1 MLMKQ
6 KKMLVLTFSQ
16 LKQIYTQEMP
26 GLVEMAAV
34 SPTVE
39 DFKAGLLRHL
49 DSCGVVNEV
58 AEEAREQIR
67 LLLQYDGQDVHELS
81 TGQDIS
87 VQTIRLLYQFL
98 TEKLENIEM
107 PTDLFVELFQL
118 FKRLQG
124 ESVPL
129 PSPQRIKSRN
139 DRWDTGLDEEVREM
153 RDENKERMLHL
164 LIQKIEN
171 RKSKPSVRFHFE
183 EGMSYEEKYQLVSK
197 WWGDFRFHLSMA
209 VKSPAE
215 LNRFLGNSLSS
226 ETMYLLNRARKK
238 GMPFFA
244 TPYYLS
250 LLNVTGYGY
259 NDEAIRS
266 YILYSPRL
274 VETYGNIRAWEKE
287 DIVEAGKP
295 NAAGWLLPDGHNIH
309 RRYPEVAILIPDTM
323 GRACGG
329 LCASCQRMYDFQS
342 ERLNFEFETLRP
354 KESWDS
360 KLRRLMTY
368 FEQDTQLRDILITG
382 GDALMSQNKTLRN
395 ILEAVYRMAVR
406 KQRANLERPEG
417 EKYAELQR
425 VRLGSRLLAYLPMRI
440 NDELVDILREFK
452 EKASAV
458 GVKQFIIQTHF
469 QTPLEVTPEAKEA
482 IRKILSAG
490 WIITNQLVYTV
501 AASRRGHTTRLRQVL
516 NSLGVV
522 CYYTFSVKGFN
533 ENYAVFAPNSRSM
546 QEQQEEK
553 IYGQMT
559 PEQAEELYKILETK
573 VSAGINEEK
582 PKEDAD
588 TAKQI
593 RRFMRKHH
601 LPFLATDR
609 SVLNLPAIGKSMTF
623 QLVGLTEEGKRIL
636 RFEHDGTRHH
646 SPIIYQMGQ
655 IYIVENKSLAAY
667 LRQLSK
673 MGEDPEDYA
682 SIWSYTKGETEPRFS
697 LYEYPDFPFRI
708 TDKMSNLEISNRY

>member
-1 MLMKQ
+1 MKQ

-16 LKQIYTQEMP
+16 LKQIYNQEMP
-26 GLVEMAAV
+26 ELVKMAV
-34 SPTVE
+34 KSPTVE
-39 DFKAGLLRHL
+39 DFKAGLLMYL
-49 DSCGVVNEV
+49 DACEVVNET
-58 AEEAREQIR
+58 AKEAREQIR
-67 LLLQYDGQDVHELS
+67 LLLHYDGQDVHELS
-81 TGQDIS
+81 TGQDMS

-98 TEKLENIEM
+98 TERLENIEM
-107 PTDLFVELFQL
+107 PTDLFIELFQL

-124 ESVPL
+124 ETVPL

-139 DRWDTGLDEEVREM
+139 DRWATGLDEEVREE

-183 EGMSYEEKYQLVSK
+183 EGMSYEEKYELVSK
-197 WWGDFRFHLSMA
+197 WWNDFRFHLSMA

-250 LLNVTGYGY
+250 LLNITGYGY
-259 NDEAIRS
+259 NDDAIRS

-287 DIVEAGKP
+287 DIVEEGKP

-354 KESWDS
+354 KEAWDS

-368 FEQDTQLRDILITG
+368 FEKDTQLRDILITG

-452 EKASAV
+452 EKASAI

-553 IYGQMT
+553 IYGQMN
-559 PEQAEELYKILETK
+559 PEQAEELYKLLETK
-573 VSAGINEEK
+573 VDTEEK
-582 PKEDAD
+582 EDVAR
-588 TAKQI
+588 QI

-636 RFEHDGTRHH
+636 RFEHDSTRHH
-646 SPIIYQMGQ
+646 SPIIDQMGQ

-667 LRQLSK
+667 LRQLGK

-708 TDKMSNLEISNRY
+708 TDKMSNLGINT

>member
-1 MLMKQ
+1 MKQ
-6 KKMLVLTFSQ
+6 KKMLILTFSQ
-16 LKQIYTQEMP
+16 LKQIYNQEMP
-26 GLVEMAAV
+26 ELVKMAV
-34 SPTVE
+34 KSPTVE
-39 DFKAGLLRHL
+39 DFKAGLLMYL
-49 DSCGVVNEV
+49 DACEVVNET
-58 AEEAREQIR
+58 AKEAREQIR
-67 LLLQYDGQDVHELS
+67 LLLHYDGQDVHELS
-81 TGQDIS
+81 TGQDMS

-98 TEKLENIEM
+98 TERLENIEM
-107 PTDLFVELFQL
+107 PTDLFIELFQL

-124 ESVPL
+124 ETVPL

-139 DRWDTGLDEEVREM
+139 DRWATGLDEEVREE

-183 EGMSYEEKYQLVSK
+183 EGMSYEEKYELVSK
-197 WWGDFRFHLSMA
+197 WWNDFRFHLSMA

-250 LLNVTGYGY
+250 LLNITGYGY
-259 NDEAIRS
+259 NDDAIRS

-287 DIVEAGKP
+287 DIVEEGKP

-354 KESWDS
+354 KEAWDS

-368 FEQDTQLRDILITG
+368 FEKDTQLRDILITG

-440 NDELVDILREFK
+440 NDELIDILREFK
-452 EKASAV
+452 EKASAI

-553 IYGQMT
+553 IYGQMN
-559 PEQAEELYKILETK
+559 PEQAEELYKLLETK
-573 VSAGINEEK
+573 VDTEEK
-582 PKEDAD
+582 EDVAR
-588 TAKQI
+588 QI

-636 RFEHDGTRHH
+636 RFEHDSTRHH
-646 SPIIYQMGQ
+646 SPIIDQMGQ

-667 LRQLSK
+667 LRQLGK

-708 TDKMSNLEISNRY
+708 TNKMSNLGINT

>member
-1 MLMKQ
+1 MKQ
-6 KKMLVLTFSQ
+6 KKMLILTFSQ
-16 LKQIYTQEMP
+16 LIQIYNQEMP
-26 GLVEMAAV
+26 ELVKMAV
-34 SPTVE
+34 KSPTVE
-39 DFKAGLLRHL
+39 DFKAGLLMYL
-49 DSCGVVNEV
+49 DACEVVNET
-58 AEEAREQIR
+58 AKEAREQIR
-67 LLLQYDGQDVHELS
+67 LLLHYDGQDVHELS
-81 TGQDIS
+81 TGQDMS

-98 TEKLENIEM
+98 TERLENIEM
-107 PTDLFVELFQL
+107 PTDLFIELFQL

-124 ESVPL
+124 ETVPL

-139 DRWDTGLDEEVREM
+139 DRWATGLDEEVREE

-183 EGMSYEEKYQLVSK
+183 EGMSYEEKYELVSK
-197 WWGDFRFHLSMA
+197 WWNDFRFHLSMA

-250 LLNVTGYGY
+250 LLNITGYGY
-259 NDEAIRS
+259 NDDAIRS

-287 DIVEAGKP
+287 DIVEEGKP

-354 KESWDS
+354 KEAWDS

-368 FEQDTQLRDILITG
+368 FEKDTQLRDILITG

-452 EKASAV
+452 EKASAI

-553 IYGQMT
+553 IYGQMN
-559 PEQAEELYKILETK
+559 PEQAEELYKLLETK
-573 VSAGINEEK
+573 VDAEEK
-582 PKEDAD
+582 EDVAR
-588 TAKQI
+588 QI

-636 RFEHDGTRHH
+636 RFEHDSTRHH
-646 SPIIYQMGQ
+646 SPIIDQMGQ

-667 LRQLSK
+667 LRQLGK

-708 TDKMSNLEISNRY
+708 TDKMSNLGINT

>member
-1 MLMKQ
+1 MKQ

-16 LKQIYTQEMP
+16 LKQIYNQEMP
-26 GLVEMAAV
+26 ELVEMAV
-34 SPTVE
+34 KSPTVE
-39 DFKAGLLRHL
+39 DFKAGLLMYL
-49 DSCGVVNEV
+49 DACEVVNET
-58 AEEAREQIR
+58 AKEAREQIR
-67 LLLQYDGQDVHELS
+67 LLLHYDGQDVHELS
-81 TGQDIS
+81 TGQDMSI
-87 VQTIRLLYQFL
+87 QTIRLLYEFL
-98 TEKLENIEM
+98 TGTLENMEL
-107 PTDLFVELFQL
+107 PTDLFIELFQM
-118 FKRLQG
+118 FKRLKG
-124 ESVPL
+124 DVIPL
-129 PSPQRIKSRN
+129 PSPQRIKNRN
-139 DRWDTGLDEEVREM
+139 DRWETGLDEEVREV

-171 RKSKPSVRFHFE
+171 RKSKPSARFHFE
-183 EGMSYEEKYQLVSK
+183 EGMSYEEKYRLVSE
-197 WWGDFRFHLSMA
+197 WWNDFHFHLAMA
-209 VKSPAE
+209 VKSPGE

-226 ETMYLLNRARKK
+226 ETMYLLHRARKK
-238 GMPFFA
+238 RMPFFA

-287 DIVEAGKP
+287 DIVEAEKP

-354 KESWDS
+354 KESWER

-368 FEQDTQLRDILITG
+368 FEEDTQLRDILITG
-382 GDALMSQNKTLRN
+382 GDALMSQNKTLQH
-395 ILEAVYRMAVR
+395 ILDAVYRMAVR
-406 KQRANLERPEG
+406 KQKANLDRPEG

-425 VRLGSRLLAYLPMRI
+425 VRLGSRLPAYLPMRI
-440 NDELVDILREFK
+440 NDELVEILREFK
-452 EKASAV
+452 EKASAA

-516 NSLGVV
+516 NSLGVM

-553 IYGQMT
+553 IYGRMT

-573 VSAGINEEK
+573 TGAEKDMKEKEEV
-582 PKEDAD
+582 
-588 TAKQI
+588 AKQL

-636 RFEHDGTRHH
+636 CFEHDGTRRH
-646 SPIIYQMGQ
+646 SPIIDRMGQ

-667 LRQLSK
+667 LRQLAK

-682 SIWSYTKGETEPRFS
+682 SIWNYTKGETETRFS
-697 LYEYPDFPFRI
+697 LYEYPDFPFHI
-708 TDKMSNLEISNRY
+708 TDKMSNLSIED

>member
-1 MLMKQ
+1 MKQ
-6 KKMLVLTFSQ
+6 KKMLILTFSQ
-16 LKQIYTQEMP
+16 LKQIYNQEMP
-26 GLVEMAAV
+26 ELVKMAV
-34 SPTVE
+34 KSPTVE
-39 DFKAGLLRHL
+39 DFKAGLLMYL
-49 DSCGVVNEV
+49 DACEVVNET
-58 AEEAREQIR
+58 AKEAREQIR
-67 LLLQYDGQDVHELS
+67 LLLHYDGQHVHELS
-81 TGQDIS
+81 TGQDMS

-98 TEKLENIEM
+98 TERLENIEM
-107 PTDLFVELFQL
+107 PTDLFIELFQL

-124 ESVPL
+124 ETVPL

-139 DRWDTGLDEEVREM
+139 DRWATGLDEEVREE

-183 EGMSYEEKYQLVSK
+183 EGMSYEEKYELVSK
-197 WWGDFRFHLSMA
+197 WWNDFRFHLSMA

-250 LLNVTGYGY
+250 LLNITGYGY
-259 NDEAIRS
+259 NDDAIRS

-287 DIVEAGKP
+287 DIVEEGKP

-354 KESWDS
+354 KEAWDS

-368 FEQDTQLRDILITG
+368 FEKDTQLRDILITG

-452 EKASAV
+452 EKASAI

-553 IYGQMT
+553 IYGQMN
-559 PEQAEELYKILETK
+559 PEQAEELYKLLETK
-573 VSAGINEEK
+573 VDAEEK
-582 PKEDAD
+582 EDVAR
-588 TAKQI
+588 QI

-636 RFEHDGTRHH
+636 RFEHDSTRHH
-646 SPIIYQMGQ
+646 SPIIDQMGQ

-667 LRQLSK
+667 LRQLGK

-708 TDKMSNLEISNRY
+708 TDKMSNLGINT

>member
-1 MLMKQ
+1 MKQ
-6 KKMLVLTFSQ
+6 KKMLTLTLSQ
-16 LKQIYTQEMP
+16 LKQLYQQELP
-26 GLVEMAAV
+26 ELYQLANE
-34 SPTVE
+34 TTNE
-39 DFKAGLLRHL
+39 TDFKNNL
-49 DSCGVVNEV
+49 DKFLSLHPQ
-58 AEEAREQIR
+58 AESNTGKQIR
-67 LLLQYDGQDVHELS
+67 LLINYDGRSIHELS
-81 TGQDIS
+81 TEQDMS
-87 VQTIRLLYQFL
+87 VQTFSLLHRFL
-98 TEKLENIEM
+98 TGNLENTDM
-107 PTDLFVELFQL
+107 ATDLFIDLFYL
-118 FKRLQG
+118 FKRL
-124 ESVPL
+124 EMTEIPL
-129 PSPQRIKSRN
+129 PSPQRIKSRTE
-139 DRWDTGLDEEVREM
+139 RWPTGLNEEVMEIRAQ
-153 RDENKERMLHL
+153 NKERILHI

-171 RKSKPSVRFHFE
+171 RKSGSTRFRFD
-183 EGMSYEEKYQLVSK
+183 EGLSYDEKYQLVSQ
-197 WWGDFRFHLSMA
+197 WWNDFRFHLAMA
-209 VKSPAE
+209 VKSPGE

-226 ETMYLLNRARKK
+226 ETMYLLYRARKK

-295 NAAGWLLPDGHNIH
+295 NAAGWILPDGHNIH

-354 KESWDS
+354 KESWDR

-368 FEQDTQLRDILITG
+368 FEEDTQLRDILITG
-382 GDALMSQNKTLRN
+382 GDALMSQNKTLRH

-440 NDELVDILREFK
+440 NDELVEILREFK
-452 EKASAV
+452 EKASAI

-559 PEQAEELYKILETK
+559 PEQAEELYRILETK
-573 VSAGINEEK
+573 VGADIETQ
-582 PKEDAD
+582 EDV
-588 TAKQI
+588 AKQL
-593 RRFMRKHH
+593 RRFMRKHR

-636 RFEHDGTRHH
+636 CFEHDGTRHH
-646 SPIIYQMGQ
+646 SPIINQMGQ

-667 LRQLSK
+667 LRQLGK

-697 LYEYPDFPFRI
+697 LYEYPAFPFR
-708 TDKMSNLEISNRY
+708 TTEKMSNLSITPS

>member
-1 MLMKQ
+1 
-6 KKMLVLTFSQ
+6 
-16 LKQIYTQEMP
+16 MP
-26 GLVEMAAV
+26 ELVEMAAV

-39 DFKAGLLRHL
+39 DFKAGLLKHL
-49 DSCGVVNEV
+49 DSCGMVNEV

-107 PTDLFVELFQL
+107 PTDLFLELFQL

-582 PKEDAD
+582 TKEDAD

-646 SPIIYQMGQ
+646 SPIIDQMGQ

-667 LRQLSK
+667 LLQLSK

-708 TDKMSNLEISNRY
+708 TDKMSNLEINNRY

>member
-16 LKQIYTQEMP
+16 LKQIYNQEMP
-26 GLVEMAAV
+26 ELVKMAV
-34 SPTVE
+34 KSPTVE
-39 DFKAGLLRHL
+39 DFKAGLLMYL
-49 DSCGVVNEV
+49 DACEVVNET
-58 AEEAREQIR
+58 AKEAREQIR
-67 LLLQYDGQDVHELS
+67 LLLHYDGQDVHELS
-81 TGQDIS
+81 TGQDMS

-98 TEKLENIEM
+98 TERLENIEM
-107 PTDLFVELFQL
+107 PTDLFIELFQL

-124 ESVPL
+124 ETVPL

-139 DRWDTGLDEEVREM
+139 DRWATGLDEEVREE

-183 EGMSYEEKYQLVSK
+183 EGMSYEEKYELVSK
-197 WWGDFRFHLSMA
+197 WWNDFRFHLSMA

-250 LLNVTGYGY
+250 LLNITGYGY
-259 NDEAIRS
+259 NDDAIRS

-287 DIVEAGKP
+287 DIVEEGKP

-354 KESWDS
+354 KEAWDS

-368 FEQDTQLRDILITG
+368 FEKDTQLRDILITG

-440 NDELVDILREFK
+440 NDELIDILREFK
-452 EKASAV
+452 EKASAI

-553 IYGQMT
+553 IYGQMN
-559 PEQAEELYKILETK
+559 PEQAEELYKLLETK
-573 VSAGINEEK
+573 MDTEEK
-582 PKEDAD
+582 EDVAR
-588 TAKQI
+588 QI

-636 RFEHDGTRHH
+636 RFEHDSTRHH
-646 SPIIYQMGQ
+646 SPIIDQMGQ

-667 LRQLSK
+667 LRQLGK

-708 TDKMSNLEISNRY
+708 TDKMSNLGINT